1 VPATHALAA
10 VTRPP
15 PPAPLPPWLSLDECT
30 GAAASLLM
38 HHHWHSHAP
47 LARCRLQPPAALA
60 VGHHCPSC
68 TPSTRC
74 RWHMVW
80 APPPRDRSPPP
91 VIDSSSPMPLPP
103 TLWPPLLQLC
113 TTAVRAS
120 SDRHS
125 SDWSPPAAVGAWRRR
140 VRGKFPLCRQS
151 LCSGG
156 QSWLSTNKL
165 ILAITERNN
174 YAQCLCD
181 LISDIVFR

>member
-1 VPATHALAA
+1 MNA
-10 VTRPP
+10 
-15 PPAPLPPWLSLDECT
+15 PAPLPPYSCT
-30 GAAASLLM
+30 TIGIVTPLWRAAASSHRLL
-38 HHHWHSHAP
+38 WPWATTVLVAP
-47 LARCRLQPPAALA
+47 LRRAAA
-60 VGHHCPSC
+60 G
-68 TPSTRC
+68 TWFGR
-74 RWHMVW
+74 
-80 APPPRDRSPPP
+80 PPPRDRSPPP

-113 TTAVRAS
+113 ATAVRAS
-120 SDRHS
+120 SDCHS
-125 SDWSPPAAVGAWRRR
+125 SDWSPPASVGAWRRR